1 MMTAVLFLVSV
12 FFTTGQA
19 FAKKKIVIG
28 KLPITLEAAYHQMV
42 SYHAKN
48 YAKKMYNAEVR
59 VIDGQGDPDV
69 MANAIDT
76 FIAQKVDGILIHAPF
91 DGFVVAAIQKAQK
104 MGIPVSTTYVE
115 PSLKV
120 APHIQQMEIP
130 ASFEMGRIAAMKWKE
145 WYPNKTCYVAGIGWG
160 NFPHVMRMRF
170 NPFME
175 GVKSV
180 DPKAKML
187 AKLPGNSSTEV
198 AMNATL
204 DMLAA
209 HPEINIIQGGND
221 EHAMGALAAAEQL
234 GRGKAVNGKCLTEII
249 VGTDGNEAAFLKIY
263 DPTSAFKITM
273 ASPYDPTSAFKIT
286 MASPA
291 KINAYAEV
299 DNMMAMIEGKIDPK
313 KWVEV
318 ITYNFPVSYWT
329 TPANYVEY
337 FLWDN
342 MNSNVKLTK

>member
-1 MMTAVLFLVSV
+1 MRKHRLQLIIMMTAVLFLVSV
-12 FFTTGQA
+12 CFTAGPA

-28 KLPITLEAAYHQMV
+28 KVPITLEAAYHQMV
-42 SYHAKN
+42 SWHAKN
-48 YAKKMYNAEVR
+48 YAKKMYGAEVR
-59 VIDGQGDPDV
+59 VIDGQGNPDV

-145 WYPNKTCYVAGIGWG
+145 WYPDKTCYVAGIGWG

-175 GVKSV
+175 GVKSI
-180 DPKAKML
+180 DPNAKMV

-198 AMNATL
+198 AMQVTL

-234 GRGKAVNGKCLTEII
+234 GRGKAVDGKCLTEII

-263 DPTSAFKITM
+263 DPTSSFKITM
-273 ASPYDPTSAFKIT
+273 AA
-286 MASPA
+286 PA

-299 DNMMAMIEGKIDPK
+299 DNMIAMIEGKIDPK

-342 MNSNVKLTK
+342 MNSDVKLTK

>member
-1 MMTAVLFLVSV
+1 MRKHRLHLIVTMTAVLFLVSV
-12 FFTTGQA
+12 LFAAAPA

-42 SYHAKN
+42 SWHAKN
-48 YAKKMYNAEVR
+48 YAEKMYGAEVR
-59 VIDGQGDPDV
+59 VIDGQGNPDV

-76 FIAQKVDGILIHAPF
+76 FIAQKVDGVLIHAPF
-91 DGFVVAAIQKAQK
+91 DGFVVASIEKLQKL
-104 MGIPVSTTYVE
+104 GIPVSTTYVE
-115 PSLKV
+115 PSTKV

-145 WYPNKTCYVAGIGWG
+145 WYPDKPCVVAGLGWG

-175 GVKSV
+175 GVKSI
-180 DPKAKML
+180 DPSAKMV

-234 GRGKAVNGKCLTEII
+234 GRGKAVDGKCLTEII

-273 ASPYDPTSAFKIT
+273 ASP
-286 MASPA
+286 A
-291 KINAYAEV
+291 KINAYAEI
-299 DNMMAMIEGKIDPK
+299 DSMMAMIEGKLDTK
-313 KWVEV
+313 TWVEV
-318 ITYNFPVSYWT
+318 TTYNFPVSYWT
-329 TPANYVEY
+329 TPANYVEF
-337 FLWDN
+337 FLLDN
-342 MNSNVKLTK
+342 MNSTVKLTK

>member
-1 MMTAVLFLVSV
+1 MRKHRLQLIVMMTAVLFLAMVC
-12 FFTTGQA
+12 FPAGQA

-28 KLPITLEAAYHQMV
+28 KLVITLEAAYHQMV
-42 SYHAKN
+42 SWHAKN
-48 YAKKMYNAEVR
+48 YAKKMYGVEVK
-59 VIDGQGDPDV
+59 VVDGQGNPDI

-76 FIAQKVDGILIHAPF
+76 FIAQKVDGILIHVPF
-91 DGFVVAAIQKAQK
+91 DGVMVEAIKKCQK

-115 PSLKV
+115 PSLKG
-120 APHIQQMEIP
+120 APHVQQMEIP
-130 ASFEMGRIAAMKWKE
+130 AAFEMGRIAAQKWKE
-145 WYPNKTCYVAGIGWG
+145 WYPDKTCYVAGIGWG
-160 NFPHVMRMRF
+160 GFPHVMRMRF
-170 NPFME
+170 NPFMD

-198 AMNATL
+198 AMQATL

-263 DPTSAFKITM
+263 DPTSAL
-273 ASPYDPTSAFKIT
+273 KIT

-291 KINAYAEV
+291 RINAYAEI
-299 DNMMAMIEGKIDPK
+299 DSMMAMIEGKLDPK

-318 ITYNFPVSYWT
+318 ITYNLPVSYWT

-337 FLWDN
+337 FLMDN
-342 MNSNVKLTK
+342 MNSTVKLTK

>member
-1 MMTAVLFLVSV
+1 MSKHRLQLIIMMTAVLFLVGV
-12 FFTTGQA
+12 CFA
-19 FAKKKIVIG
+19 PAPVFAKKKIVIG

-42 SYHAKN
+42 SWHAKN
-48 YAKKMYNAEVR
+48 YAKKMYGAEVR
-59 VIDGQGDPDV
+59 VIDGQGNPDV
-69 MANAIDT
+69 MANAVDT

-91 DGFVVAAIQKAQK
+91 DGFVVAAIEKAQK
-104 MGIPVSTTYVE
+104 MGIPVSTTHVE
-115 PSLKV
+115 PSLKA

-145 WYPNKTCYVAGIGWG
+145 WYPDKTCYVAGIGWG
-160 NFPHVMRMRF
+160 GFPHVMRMRF

-180 DPKAKML
+180 DPNAKMV

-198 AMNATL
+198 AMQVTL

-273 ASPYDPTSAFKIT
+273 ASP
-286 MASPA
+286 A

-299 DNMMAMIEGKIDPK
+299 DSMMAMIEGKLDTK

-318 ITYNFPVSYWT
+318 TTYNFPVSYWT
-329 TPANYVEY
+329 TPVNYVEY

-342 MNSNVKLTK
+342 MNSDVKLTK

>member
-1 MMTAVLFLVSV
+1 MKKHRLQLMITMTAVLFLVSV
-12 FFTTGQA
+12 LFTAGPALAQ
-19 FAKKKIVIG
+19 KKIVIG
-28 KLPITLEAAYHQMV
+28 KVPITLEAAYHQMV
-42 SYHAKN
+42 SWHAKN
-48 YAKKMYNAEVR
+48 YAKKMYDAEVR
-59 VIDGQGDPDV
+59 VIDGQGNPDV

-115 PSLKV
+115 PSLKA

-145 WYPNKTCYVAGIGWG
+145 WYPDKTCYVAGIGWG

-180 DPKAKML
+180 DPNAKML

-234 GRGKAVNGKCLTEII
+234 GRGKAVDGKCLTEII

-273 ASPYDPTSAFKIT
+273 AA
-286 MASPA
+286 PA

-299 DNMMAMIEGKIDPK
+299 DSMMAMIEGKIDPK

-329 TPANYVEY
+329 TPVNYVEY
-337 FLWDN
+337 FLIDN